1 MESKITRS
9 IWLARVISRVTNP
22 CILSVVV
29 LFSIAFTESSN
40 VRILVSWVMVLLL
53 FLVVLPLTY
62 TYIRISRNRSGTRL
76 MVDPIVFLRQHP
88 KDILILGILSGL
100 PCVVILVFLEAPLLL
115 LETLIA
121 LLVSSLIIAALNVF
135 YRVSYHLAAST
146 ILVIMAPMAWG
157 SIFLTT
163 LAAIP
168 LISWAKYRLHQH
180 TPIQIAIGIVIS
192 LAVSGTTLY
201 VLS

>member
-9 IWLARVISRVTNP
+9 TRLARVILRVTNP
-22 CILSVVV
+22 CILSVLV

-40 VRILVSWVMVLLL
+40 VRAFVGWVMILLL
-53 FLVVLPLTY
+53 FLVVLPLAY
-62 TYIRISRNRSGTRL
+62 TYMRISRNRSGTKP
-76 MVDPIVFLRQHP
+76 MVDPTIFLKQHP
-88 KDILILGILSGL
+88 RDILIVGVLSGL

-115 LETLIA
+115 VGTLIA
-121 LLVSSLIIAALNVF
+121 LLASSLIIASFTIF
-135 YRVSYHLAAST
+135 YRVSYHLAALT
-146 ILVIMAPMAWG
+146 ILVIVATVTWG

-168 LISWAKYRLHQH
+168 LISWAKYRLHEH
-180 TPIQIAIGIVIS
+180 TPTQLAIGIILS

>member
-9 IWLARVISRVTNP
+9 TRLARVILRVTNP
-22 CILSVVV
+22 CILSVLV
-29 LFSIAFTESSN
+29 LFSIALTESTN
-40 VRILVSWVMVLLL
+40 VRALVGWVMILLL
-53 FLVVLPLTY
+53 FLVVLPLAY
-62 TYIRISRNRSGTRL
+62 TYMRISRNRSGTRP
-76 MVDPIVFLRQHP
+76 MVGPTIFLKQHP
-88 KDILILGILSGL
+88 RDILIVGVLSGL
-100 PCVVILVFLEAPLLL
+100 PCIVILVFLEAPLLL

-121 LLVSSLIIAALNVF
+121 LLAGSLIVASFTIF
-135 YRVSYHLAAST
+135 YRVSYHLTALT
-146 ILVIMAPMAWG
+146 ILVIMATITWG

-168 LISWAKYRLHQH
+168 LISWAKYRLHEH
-180 TPIQIAIGIVIS
+180 TPTQLAIGIVLS